1 MKESVILINNAS
13 KTYKKTEA
21 VKSLCFNVEKTECFG
36 ILGPNGA
43 GKTTLL
49 SMLSG
54 KTKRDNPKHSEIKVF
69 GYDPKYNELE
79 IKFFSG
85 IVPQENNLDQ
95 ELSVIQ
101 NLYIFSRFY
110 NIRKK
115 TAIERINKLLDF
127 MELTNKKDSKIK
139 QLSGGMKRRLV
150 IVRAL
155 LNNPKLLILDEPTT
169 GLDPQARH
177 IIWDKLRLLRNNGVT
192 ILITTHY
199 MEEAFQLCSKII
211 MMHNG
216 EKVLEGNPSKLI
228 SKNIE
233 QYVLEIFNVNNSN
246 KIKKN
251 KNIRIDKTEN
261 RFFLFSHNIKSLQE
275 ISKNMEPGEFYLRQA
290 NLEDLFLK
298 TTGRGLNE

>member
-1 MKESVILINNAS
+1 MNDYAIIVNNVS
-13 KTYKKTEA
+13 KNFKKLQA
-21 VKSLCFNVEKTECFG
+21 VKNFSFKVNKTECFG

-43 GKTTLL
+43 GKTTLM

-54 KTKRDNPKHSEIKVF
+54 KTLRNDAKNSEIKVF
-69 GYDPKYNELE
+69 GFDPQKNELD

-85 IVPQENNLDQ
+85 IVPQEDNLDE
-95 ELSVIQ
+95 ELNVIQ
-101 NLYIFSRFY
+101 NLIIFSKFY
-110 NIRKK
+110 NIKK
-115 TAIERINKLLDF
+115 KIALQRIENLLGF

-139 QLSGGMKRRLV
+139 HLSGGMKRRLI

-177 IIWDKLRLLRNNGVT
+177 VIWDKLRILRNNGVT
-192 ILITTHY
+192 IMITTHY
-199 MEEAFQLCSKII
+199 MEEAFQLCSNII

-216 EKVLEGNPSKLI
+216 EKMLEGEPVKLI
-228 SKNIE
+228 TENIE
-233 QYVLEIFNVNNSN
+233 TYVLEIYDTILID
-246 KIKKN
+246 KIKIK
-251 KNIRIDKTEN
+251 KNIRIDRTEN
-261 RFFLFSHNIKSLQE
+261 RFFLYSNNFKILQD
-275 ISKNMEPGEFYLRQA
+275 ISKKLENGNFYLRQS

>member
-1 MKESVILINNAS
+1 MNTVAIKINNVS
-13 KTYKKTEA
+13 KTYKNTEA
-21 VKSLCFNVEKTECFG
+21 VKNLNFIVNKKECFG

-43 GKTTLL
+43 GKTTLM

-54 KTKRDNPKHSEIKVF
+54 KTKRDNPKQSVINVF
-69 GYDPKYNELE
+69 GYDPEQNELE
-79 IKFFSG
+79 IKYFSG

-95 ELSVIQ
+95 ELSVVQ
-101 NLYIFSRFY
+101 NLIIYSRFY

-115 TAIERINKLLDF
+115 TALEYIEILLDF
-127 MELTNKKDSKIK
+127 LELTNKKNSKIK
-139 QLSGGMKRRLV
+139 HLSGGMKRRLV

-155 LNNPKLLILDEPTT
+155 LNNPRFLILDEPTT

-177 IIWDKLRLLRNNGVT
+177 IIWDKLRLLQNNGVT
-192 ILITTHY
+192 ILLTTHY
-199 MEEAFQLCSKII
+199 MEEAFQLCDKII

-216 EKVLEGNPSKLI
+216 EKLLEGNPGILI
-228 SKNIE
+228 EKNIE
-233 QYVLEIFNVNNSN
+233 RYVLELFDTKIAK
-246 KIKKN
+246 KIKIK

-261 RFFLFSHNIKSLQE
+261 RCFLYSDDFKLLQNT
-275 ISKNMEPGEFYLRQA
+275 SKNLKAGDFYLRQS